1 MTRKK
6 SFGIVLVVENDE
18 IMKTKSYAEFKKKNL
33 VNKIFVAKSGIAP
46 DISLKVKVIAEEDE
60 GYVCILMETA
70 SKAWEVGDEI
80 FLERYELLKELGN

>member
-1 MTRKK
+1 MTENER
-6 SFGIVLVVENDE
+6 FGIVLVVENDE
-18 IMKTKSYAEFKKKNL
+18 IMKTKSYEEFKKSL

-46 DISLKVKVIAEEDE
+46 DLSLKVKVIAEEED